1 MKKSDLMPLFRLLSD
16 EKVME
21 YIEPV
26 FDLEKT
32 RAFLDS
38 AGLGEKPLIW
48 AVEDDGV
55 FLGYAI
61 WHDYDETSR
70 EIGWVLYPE
79 HWGKGIATKL
89 TQELMQRAFSEDR
102 DAVIECAPAQEVT
115 KHIALKLGFK
125 PAGQRDGCEVFRAER
140 ASITSSSQTGTYLP
154 GTDRLAPER
163 NRDRWDPD
171 DGC

>member
-1 MKKSDLMPLFRLLSD
+1 MKKTDLMPLFRLLSD

-21 YIEPV
+21 HIEPV

-32 RAFLDS
+32 RVFLER
-38 AGLGEKPLIW
+38 AGLCNEPLIL
-48 AVEDDGV
+48 AVEDNGV

-70 EIGWVLYPE
+70 EIGWVLSPE
-79 HWGKGIATKL
+79 HWGKGNATKL
-89 TQELMQRAFSEDR
+89 TQELMQRAFADGK

-125 PAGQRDGCEVFRAER
+125 YIGQRDGCEVFRAEK
-140 ASITSSSQTGTYLP
+140 S
-154 GTDRLAPER
+154 
-163 NRDRWDPD
+163 
-171 DGC
+171 